1 MFVTVWIYINSN
13 LVKFV
18 TEEKL
23 VNYSVFT
30 SLRHPEVQH
39 SATQNTS
46 CWLPAISPSGGAEQI
61 PAEVGLI

>member
-1 MFVTVWIYINSN
+1 MFVTVQIYINSN

-39 SATQNTS
+39 SATEKTS
-46 CWLPAISPSGGAEQI
+46 C
-61 PAEVGLI
+61 

>member
-1 MFVTVWIYINSN
+1 MFVTVRIYINSN

-23 VNYSVFT
+23 VNYPMFT
-30 SLRHPEVQH
+30 SLRHSEVQH
-39 SATQNTS
+39 SATQNTL
-46 CWLPAISPSGGAEQI
+46 CWLPAISPAGGAEQI